1 MLIFSARSKPFQL
14 KVRSNSDQMMNALN
28 SQQGNSSFYQLI
40 NLIIKLFNN
49 LISGFSLRYTQLP
62 CVI

>member
-40 NLIIKLFNN
+40 N
-49 LISGFSLRYTQLP
+49 
-62 CVI
+62 